1 MKFHLAFIFAINTTG
16 FLAVQGMQ
24 VQKPKELQYFWGPKV
39 IFAINTNGVLAVQGM
54 YVQKPK
60 ELQYFL
66 GPKAFTGPMGFRLAM
81 RDVLNAKP

>member
-1 MKFHLAFIFAINTTG
+1 MNVHLAFRKPLNYNG
-16 FLAVQGMQ
+16 FLAAQCVH
-24 VQKPKELQYFWGPKV
+24 VP
-39 IFAINTNGVLAVQGM
+39 
-54 YVQKPK
+54 KPK